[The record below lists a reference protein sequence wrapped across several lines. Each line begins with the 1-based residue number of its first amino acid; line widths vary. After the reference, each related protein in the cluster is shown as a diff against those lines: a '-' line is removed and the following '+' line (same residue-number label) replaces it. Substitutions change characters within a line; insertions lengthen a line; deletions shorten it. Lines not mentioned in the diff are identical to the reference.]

1 MSITSQADIDNAAVD
16 KLAAAMK
23 IKLAKKRE
31 QGYAGWVKCDPIH
44 LSHLLKEHVSKGDPI
59 DVANFCAFLFS
70 NGNGITDRVETVSKT
85 LSLSRR
91 AHLFIKDGE
100 FFIKLQRQN
109 QRDPKRDDYYIIK
122 KFGLERLKEIRDWI
136 DKQIEESESSNVKTD

>member
-1 MSITSQADIDNAAVD
+1 M
-16 KLAAAMK
+16 
-23 IKLAKKRE
+23 
-31 QGYAGWVKCDPIH
+31 
-44 LSHLLKEHVSKGDPI
+44 
-59 DVANFCAFLFS
+59 
-70 NGNGITDRVETVSKT
+70 SKT

-109 QRDPKRDDYYIIK
+109 QRDPKRDDYYIVK

-136 DKQIEESESSNVKTD
+136 DKQIEESEATNVKAD